1 MFCHFSG
8 PFPTNQPTN
17 QPYLSQPAETE
28 HFGHIEMSMAKVEV
42 FENEAE
48 KFPWLRA
55 RIDGMQAK
63 GQVVIFA
70 KSKQAAQARCIDVEW
85 LWLWIHNKKS
95 LSFY

>member
-1 MFCHFSG
+1 M
-8 PFPTNQPTN
+8 
-17 QPYLSQPAETE
+17 
-28 HFGHIEMSMAKVEV
+28 EV

-70 KSKQAAQARCIDVEW
+70 KSKQAAQAISAIRIGV
-85 LWLWIHNKKS
+85 H
-95 LSFY
+95 

>member
-1 MFCHFSG
+1 M
-8 PFPTNQPTN
+8 
-17 QPYLSQPAETE
+17 
-28 HFGHIEMSMAKVEV
+28 EV

-70 KSKQAAQARCIDVEW
+70 KSKQAAQAIRRFGLECIDVDVGEG
-85 LWLWIHNKKS
+85 KS
-95 LSFY
+95 Q